1 MRRAN
6 RNDVP
11 LLVGLMAEFYAE
23 AGYDLDHERAASA
36 FAAMLADERLGYVW
50 IIQEEHRD
58 VGHIVVALRY
68 AMEYG
73 GFVACLDDLYVR
85 PGWRNKG
92 LSRAALVELRGFCES
107 AGIRAMTVEVSPDNA
122 PAQAVYRRVGF
133 AEAADRQVLAL
144 QLAAPSHIL

>member
-23 AGYDLDHERAASA
+23 AGYALHHERAASA

-58 VGHIVVALRY
+58 IGHIVVALRY

-73 GFVACLDDLYVR
+73 GLVACLDDLYVKTR
-85 PGWRNKG
+85 LAQQGPQHGCFSG
-92 LSRAALVELRGFCES
+92 ATEILREWW
-107 AGIRAMTVEVSPDNA
+107 
-122 PAQAVYRRVGF
+122 Y
-133 AEAADRQVLAL
+133 
-144 QLAAPSHIL
+144 PSYDG